1 MVLAREDAYQGN
13 MKTDISRRDFVRI
26 GAAATL
32 LGSGGIVFAQPPAAG
47 LSPAV
52 RNQALAAMERHRSQ
66 LSHFD
71 RIGIVDFARPS
82 SAPRLFILDTASGAI
97 QSHLVAH
104 GRGSDPTHTGWALR
118 FSNEPGSL
126 ASSCGAY
133 ATGAEYVGK
142 HGRSMRVSGLDAENG
157 NAESR
162 AIVVH
167 AAAYVGPQIV
177 AQTGKLGRSLGC
189 FAVSDAS
196 LADVLGRLGTG
207 RLLYAAKA

>member
-1 MVLAREDAYQGN
+1 
-13 MKTDISRRDFVRI
+13 MKTDISRRQLVRF
-26 GAAATL
+26 GLAATV
-32 LGSGGIVFAQPPAAG
+32 LGSGGGLFAQPSPAV

-52 RNQALAAMERHRSQ
+52 RRQALAALEKHRSG
-66 LSHFD
+66 LLHVD
-71 RIGIVDFARPS
+71 RIGIVDFTRPS
-82 SAPRLFILDTASGAI
+82 SAPRLFILDTASGAV
-97 QSHLVAH
+97 QPHLVAH

-126 ASSCGAY
+126 ASSSGAY

-142 HGRSMRVSGLDAENG
+142 HGRSMRVSGLDPENT
-157 NAESR
+157 NAQSR
-162 AIVVH
+162 AIVIH

-177 AQTGKLGRSLGC
+177 AQAGKLGRSQGC

-196 LADVLGRLGTG
+196 LGDVLGRLGAG

>member
-1 MVLAREDAYQGN
+1 M
-13 MKTDISRRDFVRI
+13 
-26 GAAATL
+26 
-32 LGSGGIVFAQPPAAG
+32 
-47 LSPAV
+47 
-52 RNQALAAMERHRSQ
+52 ALAALEQHRRQ
-66 LSHFD
+66 LVHVD
-71 RIGIVDFARPS
+71 RIGIVDFTRPS
-82 SAPRLFILDTASGAI
+82 SAARLFILDTASGAV
-97 QSHLVAH
+97 QPHLVAH

-142 HGRSMRVSGLDAENG
+142 HGRTMRVNGLDPENG

-167 AAAYVGPQIV
+167 AASYVGPQIV
-177 AQTGKLGRSLGC
+177 AQIGKLGRSLGC
-189 FAVSDAS
+189 FAVSQGS
-196 LADVLGRLGTG
+196 LADVLAGLGAG

>member
-1 MVLAREDAYQGN
+1 
-13 MKTDISRRDFVRI
+13 MKTDISRRQLVRI
-26 GAAATL
+26 GVAATL
-32 LGSGGIVFAQPPAAG
+32 LASGGAVFAQGTPPV

-52 RNQALAAMERHRSQ
+52 RRLALAALEQHRSA
-66 LSHFD
+66 LVHVD
-71 RIGIVDFARPS
+71 RIGIVDFTRPS
-82 SAPRLFILDTASGAI
+82 SAARLFILDTASGAV
-97 QSHLVAH
+97 QPHLVAH

-126 ASSCGAY
+126 ASSSGAY

-142 HGRSMRVSGLDAENG
+142 HGRSMRVCGLDPENA

-162 AIVVH
+162 AIVIH

-177 AQTGKLGRSLGC
+177 AQTGKLGRSQGC

-196 LADVLGRLGTG
+196 LGEVLGRLGAG